1 MRGFLGRFLINIGLL
16 AFVAWLFPGI
26 EISGIAALL
35 FAGIVFAFLNA
46 FVRPL
51 LILITLPLSIL
62 TVGLFIFVING
73 FLFWM
78 TARVVAGFDVS
89 SIWTAIGGAFIYSV
103 TSLLVSMFL
112 SDAGRLEII
121 QFRK

>member
-1 MRGFLGRFLINIGLL
+1 MLGFFGRFFINLILL
-16 AFVAWLFPGI
+16 GFVAWMFPGI
-26 EISGIAALL
+26 TISGVLPLI
-35 FAGIVFAFLNA
+35 FAGMVFAFLNT
-46 FVRPL
+46 FIRPL

-62 TVGLFIFVING
+62 TVGLFVFIING
-73 FLFWM
+73 FLFWL
-78 TARVVAGFDVS
+78 TAKVVIGFSVS

-112 SDAGRLEII
+112 SDTGRIQVI

>member
-1 MRGFLGRFLINIGLL
+1 MRGFLGRFLINIGIL

-26 EISGIAALL
+26 QISGLAALF
-35 FAGIVFAFLNA
+35 FAGVVFAFLNA

-51 LILITLPLSIL
+51 LILITLPISIL

-73 FLFWM
+73 FLFWV
-78 TARVVAGFDVS
+78 TAKVVVGFFVAGP
-89 SIWTAIGGAFIYSV
+89 WTAIGGAFIYSV
-103 TSLLVSMFL
+103 TSLMVSLFL
-112 SDAGRLEII
+112 SDSGRVEII